1 MRTYETLSQATDD
14 LAKRGY
20 TLDFNLTDEGLL
32 CDGAQCNIGDFVIVE
47 FYRFEGFSNPD
58 DLAVVYALESSDG
71 RKGILV
77 TGYGISAEGPSAAL
91 IKSLKFKDGMH
102 PQ

>member
-1 MRTYETLSQATDD
+1 MRAYETLSQATDD

-20 TLDFNLTDEGLL
+20 ILDFNLTDEGLL
-32 CDGAQCNIGDFVIVE
+32 CDGVQCNIGEFVIVE
-47 FYRFEGFSNPD
+47 FYRFEGFSSPD
-58 DLAVVYALESSDG
+58 DLAVVYALERADG
-71 RKGILV
+71 SKGILV
-77 TGYGISAEGPSAAL
+77 TGYGISADGPSAAL